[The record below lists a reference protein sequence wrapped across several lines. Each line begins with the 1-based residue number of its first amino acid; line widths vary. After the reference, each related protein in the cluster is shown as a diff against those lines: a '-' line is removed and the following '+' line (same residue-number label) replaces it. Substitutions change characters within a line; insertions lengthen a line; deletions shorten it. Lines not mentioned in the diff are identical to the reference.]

1 MKDPLSNVTLRHF
14 YTTDVTMICVTST
27 PSCPTETLQGSD
39 YLLYFGMFAETSI
52 VKFSLNVALSKIC
65 LRFDIVLISCH
76 NVVIYCVDLPD
87 LLITTSSMC
96 FHHTMPSQASIVLHS
111 VGSTILPPFS
121 SPPKLLCKSVDA
133 SDLLATMSPLRLH
146 HDMTSQ
152 ASTVLHKVGPTILHP
167 FLGRRNYC
175 ARERTRQF

>member
-1 MKDPLSNVTLRHF
+1 MPHRDFTGLRLSFVF
-14 YTTDVTMICVTST
+14 C
-27 PSCPTETLQGSD
+27 
-39 YLLYFGMFAETSI
+39 
-52 VKFSLNVALSKIC
+52 
-65 LRFDIVLISCH
+65 CH